1 MLFTITGRV
10 RIRTLP
16 AKRVEGFS
24 TEPRNGPPMRTARA
38 RISEEERN
46 ALDEVAEL
54 LGEDRNTTVRKALRE
69 GLQELRAR
77 EAVERYR
84 AGDVSVNQAARIAG
98 VSVAEWLEVARDRE
112 LHLQLDSA
120 DLEREAE
127 AAREL

>member
-1 MLFTITGRV
+1 
-10 RIRTLP
+10 
-16 AKRVEGFS
+16 
-24 TEPRNGPPMRTARA
+24 MRTARA

-112 LHLQLDSA
+112 LHSQLDSA

>member
-1 MLFTITGRV
+1 
-10 RIRTLP
+10 
-16 AKRVEGFS
+16 
-24 TEPRNGPPMRTARA
+24 MRTARA